1 MRSSEMKSKALVN
14 VSKFTGLQR
23 PRRLLY
29 CLWMALAL
37 TACKNESS
45 APVRSAAPAVAAA
58 ARSSDMSA
66 KQAAPGGAQSE
77 TASQDATA
85 NPGRFIALRHSLTLE
100 TSASRI
106 KPVFESWAQRCVL
119 PQCELQVANF
129 AREAQD
135 TPPSAT
141 LEMRIQPKQADSF
154 IAALTQDAEI
164 VAHNRTSEDRTDQV
178 IDVEAQQK
186 NLTQLRDQL
195 RAMLSQRSGSLKDT
209 LEVQRELANTQSRLD
224 SLAGMRKVL
233 ANETE
238 KVSLSVNLQAKPEPL
253 SAQVWSPL
261 REAWQNIGSVT
272 ASSTAAIV
280 TFVAAVLP
288 WLVIGLPVFWFMGRI
303 WKRRASV
310 KLGKGQFRLER
321 ST

>member
-1 MRSSEMKSKALVN
+1 MRSSEMNSGGEMFKSRGI
-14 VSKFTGLQR
+14 GLQR
-23 PRRLLY
+23 STCLVLAVWMVLLV
-29 CLWMALAL
+29 
-37 TACKNESS
+37 TACRNESS
-45 APVRSAAPAVAAA
+45 SPERVAAPAAA
-58 ARSSDMSA
+58 ARNDMSA
-66 KQAAPGGAQSE
+66 KQAAPGGAQAE
-77 TASQDATA
+77 TASAGQETTA

-106 KPVFESWAQRCVL
+106 KPVFESWAQRCVF
-119 PQCELQVANF
+119 PHCELQVANF
-129 AREAQD
+129 AREAQG
-135 TPPSAT
+135 TPASAT
-141 LEMRIQPKQADSF
+141 LEMRIQPKQADGF
-154 IAALTQDAEI
+154 IAALTQDADI
-164 VAHNRTSEDRTDQV
+164 VAHNRSSEDRTDQV

-261 REAWQNIGSVT
+261 REAWQNMGSVT
-272 ASSTAAIV
+272 ASSTASIV
-280 TFVAAVLP
+280 TFVAAILP
-288 WLVIGLPVFWFMGRI
+288 WLVIGLPVLWLLRRV
-303 WKRRASV
+303 WKRRAP
-310 KLGKGQFRLER
+310 
-321 ST
+321 